1 MFAIKKCFWRVWMSL
16 MFCFVVPSQI
26 NGQSAIDLRF
36 SEVLVYNDSL
46 NVDNFGKHS
55 SWIEIFNSSYNTVDI
70 GGCYITNDLSN
81 PTKYWIP
88 TGDPSTRLQSRCY
101 MVFWA
106 DNKPSRGILHLNF
119 TITESD
125 TLALFDAN
133 GKTLIDKLIIPSP
146 QYSNMS
152 YGLILD
158 ENEIGEEVAVWK
170 YLDKITPAS
179 ANDHTRKAS
188 SGERFVKMDP
198 TGVGMAAIAMMVV
211 FTSLALLYFVFK
223 STGNYFTRAAAK
235 KSASTADF
243 GDATV
248 KSVDLSG
255 EVSAA
260 ISLSLY
266 MYSSNLHDQ
275 ENTVLT
281 IKKVARTYS
290 PWSSKI
296 YSLRKYPR

>member
-1 MFAIKKCFWRVWMSL
+1 MLLLFSA
-16 MFCFVVPSQI
+16 VVFSAA
-26 NGQSAIDLRF
+26 GQSAGDLRF

-46 NVDNFGKHS
+46 NVDEFGKHS
-55 SWIEIFNSSYNTVDI
+55 SWIEIFNTSYNTVDI
-70 GGCYITNDLSN
+70 GGCYLTNEMNN

-88 TGDPSTRLQSRCY
+88 TGDPATRIQSRCY
-101 MVFWA
+101 MIFWA
-106 DNKPSRGILHLNF
+106 DNKPSRGIMHLNF
-119 TITESD
+119 TISESD

-133 GKTLIDKLIIPSP
+133 GRTLIDKIVIPSP

-152 YGLILD
+152 YGSLYD
-158 ENEIGEEVAVWK
+158 QNELGEEVVVWK
-170 YLDKITPAS
+170 TLDKITPAS

-188 SGERFVKMDP
+188 SGEKFVIMDP
-198 TGVGMAAIAMMVV
+198 TGVGMAVIAMMVV
-211 FTSLALLYFVFK
+211 FTSLALLYLIFK
-223 STGNYFTRAAAK
+223 STGSYFSKSAAK
-235 KSASTADF
+235 KLKPQVEAGVEPAKISDM
-243 GDATV
+243 
-248 KSVDLSG
+248 SG

-260 ISLSLY
+260 ISMALY
-266 MYSSNLHDQ
+266 LYSTNLHVQ

>member
-1 MFAIKKCFWRVWMSL
+1 MFTMKFLRKKWLVLLLFT
-16 MFCFVVPSQI
+16 VVGFSAM
-26 NGQSAIDLRF
+26 GQSAGDLRF

-46 NVDNFGKHS
+46 NVDDFGKHS
-55 SWIEIFNSSYNTVDI
+55 AWIEIFNTSYNTVDV
-70 GGCYITNDLSN
+70 GGCYLTDDLSN

-101 MVFWA
+101 MIFWA
-106 DNKPSRGILHLNF
+106 DNKPTRGISHINF
-119 TITESD
+119 TLSESD

-133 GKTLIDKLIIPSP
+133 GKTLIDKLVIPSP

-152 YGLILD
+152 YGLIID
-158 ENEIGEEVAVWK
+158 EDETGEEVLVWK

-179 ANDHTRKAS
+179 VNDHTRKAS
-188 SGERFVKMDP
+188 SGEQFVKMDP
-198 TGVGMAAIAMMVV
+198 TGIGMTVIAMMVV
-211 FTSLALLYFVFK
+211 FMSLALMYFIFK
-223 STGNYFTRAAAK
+223 STGNYFTKAAAK
-235 KSASTADF
+235 KSASTADS
-243 GDATV
+243 GEETV
-248 KSVDLSG
+248 RSVDLSG

-260 ISLSLY
+260 ISMALY
-266 MYSSNLHDQ
+266 LYSSNLHDQ

-296 YSLRKYPR
+296 YSLRKYPH

>member
-1 MFAIKKCFWRVWMSL
+1 MFTMKFLRKKGLVLLLFT
-16 MFCFVVPSQI
+16 VVGFSAM
-26 NGQSAIDLRF
+26 GQSAGDLRF

-46 NVDNFGKHS
+46 NVDDFGRHS
-55 SWIEIFNSSYNTVDI
+55 AWIEIFNTSYNTVDV
-70 GGCYITNDLSN
+70 GGCYLTNDLSN

-88 TGDPSTRLQSRCY
+88 TGDPATRLQSRCY
-101 MVFWA
+101 MIFWA
-106 DNKPSRGILHLNF
+106 DNKPSRGITHLNF
-119 TITESD
+119 TLSESD

-133 GKTLIDKLIIPSP
+133 GKTLIDKLVIPSP
-146 QYSNMS
+146 QHSNMS
-152 YGLILD
+152 YGLIID
-158 ENEIGEEVAVWK
+158 EDETGEEVLVWK

-188 SGERFVKMDP
+188 SGEQFVKMDP

-211 FTSLALLYFVFK
+211 FTSLALLYFIFK
-223 STGNYFTRAAAK
+223 STGNYFTKAAAK
-235 KSASTADF
+235 KSASTTDLGEVA
-243 GDATV
+243 V

-260 ISLSLY
+260 ISMALY
-266 MYSSNLHDQ
+266 LYSSNLHDQ